1 MRSRE
6 LKKVTL
12 YFENCAYI
20 TLNAEAIDF
29 VGYTNPSTQSFS
41 NRQSGKF
48 RLNEINIVSDFTI
61 TIRLDNLEDNIDFED
76 TDVLVRDTKDEMM
89 EEIRNH
95 LLYFNDLSGF
105 QIECEEGKDETYYV
119 IYSNGPGG
127 RNELQVTT
135 EIDTGREKMVQLF
148 VKDGATEK

>member
-6 LKKVTL
+6 LKNVTL
-12 YFENCAYI
+12 YFENCAYL

-61 TIRLDNLEDNIDFED
+61 TIRLDNLEDNIDFEN

-105 QIECEEGKDETYYV
+105 QIEFEEGKDEVYYV

-135 EIDTGREKMVQLF
+135 EIDTGREKKVQLF
-148 VKDGATEK
+148 VKERAAGK

>member
-1 MRSRE
+1 MITRE
-6 LKKVTL
+6 IKKITL
-12 YFENCAYI
+12 LFENCAYI
-20 TLNAEAIDF
+20 TLNADAIEF

-41 NRQSGKF
+41 NRQSGEF

-61 TIRLDNLEDNIDFED
+61 TIRLDNLEGNIDFED
-76 TDVLVRDTKDEMM
+76 TDVLVRDTKNEMM

-105 QIECEEGKDETYYV
+105 QIEFKEGKDEMYYV
-119 IYSNGPGG
+119 IYRNGPGA

-148 VKDGATEK
+148 VKDRATEK